1 MSTPTKEFLDDL
13 AAAVFENPSKEFLDC
28 VPDNVRMELGQEAR
42 EITKEEQEA
51 RETLHSKHYREM
63 TNEEQEA
70 FKQDW
75 LNDRIPK
82 KPLKRI
88 RFPGEFFYL

>member
-1 MSTPTKEFLDDL
+1 MSTPKKEDLKQFLDKT
-13 AAAVFENPSKEFLDC
+13 ES
-28 VPDNVRMELGQEAR
+28 LG
-42 EITKEEQEA
+42 QEA

-63 TNEEQEA
+63 TKEEQEA

>member
-1 MSTPTKEFLDDL
+1 MPTPSEEFLDKL
-13 AAAVFENPSKEFLDC
+13 AAEVLENPSKEFLEC
-28 VPDNVRMELGQEAR
+28 VPENVLLTLQNAR
-42 EITKEEQEA
+42 SRKTREMTKEEQEG
-51 RETLHSKHYREM
+51 
-63 TNEEQEA
+63 

-88 RFPGEFFYL
+88 RFPGDLLNT